1 MSGLEVIRAATV
13 LPAKRIP
20 VRLKTAD
27 GLSLIGELAL
37 PERNH
42 VAGAL
47 VMLHPLP
54 THGGMM
60 DSHIYR
66 KAANRLPA
74 LADLAIFR
82 FNTRGTESEQGKSEG
97 EFTNGVDEKFDVE
110 AAIDFVASQLP
121 EVQNIWV
128 VGWSFGTDLALKH
141 ARDPRVQGL
150 ILLSPPLRTSQ
161 ESDLQWWAGD
171 GRRVIA
177 IVPEFDDYLPP
188 EQARIRFAKLTQLEM
203 VVVENG
209 KHLWIGE
216 PSVQRIHNE
225 IVKIVN
231 PKKYP
236 LPTEYEVE
244 NEASDS

>member
-1 MSGLEVIRAATV
+1 MTRLEVIRAATV
-13 LPAKRIP
+13 LPAQRIP
-20 VRLKTAD
+20 LTLKTSD
-27 GLSLIGELAL
+27 GLALVAELAL
-37 PERNH
+37 PEKSQP
-42 VAGAL
+42 AAAL

-66 KAANRLPA
+66 KAAYRLPA

-97 EFTNGVDEKFDVE
+97 EFSNGVDEKFDVQ
-110 AAIDFVASQLP
+110 AAIDFVARELP
-121 EVQNIWV
+121 SDTNIWV

-141 ARDPRVQGL
+141 ARDPRVKGL

-161 ESDLQWWAGD
+161 ESDLEWWAKD

-188 EQARIRFAKLTQLEM
+188 AQARIRFAKLTQLEIIE
-203 VVVENG
+203 VANG
-209 KHLWIGE
+209 KHLWVGE

-231 PKKYP
+231 PAKYP
-236 LPTEYEVE
+236 LPTEFEVAE
-244 NEASDS
+244 

>member
-1 MSGLEVIRAATV
+1 MTRLEVIRAATV
-13 LPAKRIP
+13 LPARRSP
-20 VRLKTAD
+20 VHLKTAD

-37 PERNH
+37 PENQRI
-42 VAGAL
+42 AGAL

-66 KAANRLPA
+66 KAAYRLPA

-97 EFTNGVDEKFDVE
+97 QFSNGIDERLDVE
-110 AAIDFVASQLP
+110 AAIDFVATELP
-121 EVQNIWV
+121 QVQNIWV

-150 ILLSPPLRTSQ
+150 ILLSPPLRTSE
-161 ESDLQWWAGD
+161 ESDLEWWAKD

-177 IVPEFDDYLPP
+177 IIPEFDDYLPP
-188 EQARIRFAKLTQLEM
+188 AQARQRFAKLTQLEIIE
-203 VVVENG
+203 VANG

-231 PKKYP
+231 PARYP
-236 LPTEYEVE
+236 LPTEIEIP
-244 NEASDS
+244 D

>member
-1 MSGLEVIRAATV
+1 MSEVIRAATV
-13 LPAKRIP
+13 LPARREP
-20 VRLKTAD
+20 VRLTTAD
-27 GLSLIGELAL
+27 GLTLIGEIAL
-37 PERNH
+37 PLANKC
-42 VAGAL
+42 AGAL

-66 KAANRLPA
+66 KAAYRLPA

-110 AAIDFVASQLP
+110 AAIDYVASALP
-121 EVQNIWV
+121 DLTNLWV
-128 VGWSFGTDLALKH
+128 VGWSFGTDLALRH
-141 ARDPRVQGL
+141 ARDPRVKGL

-161 ESDLQWWAGD
+161 ESDLEWWAKD

-188 EQARIRFAKLTQLEM
+188 AQARERFAKLTQLEM
-203 VVVENG
+203 VEVENG

-231 PKKYP
+231 PEKYP
-236 LPTEYEVE
+236 LPSEY
-244 NEASDS
+244 

>member
-1 MSGLEVIRAATV
+1 MTRLEVIRAATV
-13 LPAKRIP
+13 LPARRIP
-20 VRLKTAD
+20 VQLKTAD
-27 GLSLIGELAL
+27 GLLLIGELAL
-37 PERNH
+37 PERAP

-110 AAIDFVASQLP
+110 AAIDFVAQELP
-121 EVQNIWV
+121 EVRNIWV

-141 ARDPRVQGL
+141 ARDPHVQGL

-161 ESDLQWWAGD
+161 ESDLEWWARD

-188 EQARIRFAKLTQLEM
+188 EQARVRFAKLTQLEM
-203 VVVENG
+203 IEVANG

-216 PSVQRIHNE
+216 PSVQRVHNE

-231 PKKYP
+231 PAKYP
-236 LPTEYEVE
+236 LPTEYE
-244 NEASDS
+244 AI

>member
-1 MSGLEVIRAATV
+1 MSEVIRAATV
-13 LPAKRIP
+13 LPARRQP
-20 VRLKTAD
+20 VHLTTAD
-27 GLSLIGELAL
+27 GLTLIGELAL
-37 PERNH
+37 PETQK

-66 KAANRLPA
+66 KAAFRLPE

-97 EFTNGVDEKFDVE
+97 EFTNGVDEKFDVA
-110 AAIDFVASQLP
+110 AAIDYVAGALP
-121 EVQNIWV
+121 DIENIWV

-141 ARDPRVQGL
+141 ARDPRVKGL

-161 ESDLQWWAGD
+161 ESDLEWWAHD

-188 EQARIRFAKLTQLEM
+188 AQARERFAKLTQLEM
-203 VVVENG
+203 IEVANG

-216 PSVQRIHNE
+216 PSVQRVHNE

-231 PKKYP
+231 PAKYP
-236 LPTEYEVE
+236 LPTEY
-244 NEASDS
+244 

>member
-1 MSGLEVIRAATV
+1 MTRLEVIRAATV
-13 LPAKRIP
+13 LPARRGP
-20 VRLKTAD
+20 VHLKTAD

-37 PERNH
+37 PENQRI
-42 VAGAL
+42 AGAL

-66 KAANRLPA
+66 KAAYRLPS

-97 EFTNGVDEKFDVE
+97 QFSNGIDERLDVE
-110 AAIDFVASQLP
+110 AAIDFVATELP
-121 EVQNIWV
+121 QVQNIWV

-150 ILLSPPLRTSQ
+150 ILLSPPLRTSE
-161 ESDLQWWAGD
+161 ESDLEWWAKD

-177 IVPEFDDYLPP
+177 IIPEFDDYLPP
-188 EQARIRFAKLTQLEM
+188 AQARQRFAKLTQLEIIE
-203 VVVENG
+203 VANG

-231 PKKYP
+231 PARYP
-236 LPTEYEVE
+236 LPTEIEIP
-244 NEASDS
+244 D

>member
-1 MSGLEVIRAATV
+1 MSEVIRAATV
-13 LPAKRIP
+13 LPARRQP
-20 VRLKTAD
+20 VHLTTAD
-27 GLSLIGELAL
+27 GLTLIGELAL
-37 PERNH
+37 PETQK

-66 KAANRLPA
+66 KAAFRLPA

-97 EFTNGVDEKFDVE
+97 EFTNGVDEKFDVA
-110 AAIDFVASQLP
+110 AAIDYVASALP
-121 EVQNIWV
+121 DLENIWV

-141 ARDPRVQGL
+141 ARDPRVKGL

-161 ESDLQWWAGD
+161 ESDLVWWAHD

-188 EQARIRFAKLTQLEM
+188 AQARERFAKLTQLEM
-203 VVVENG
+203 IEVASG

-231 PKKYP
+231 PAKYP
-236 LPTEYEVE
+236 LPTEY
-244 NEASDS
+244 

>member
-1 MSGLEVIRAATV
+1 MSEVIRAATV
-13 LPAKRIP
+13 LPARRQP
-20 VRLKTAD
+20 VQLTTTD
-27 GLSLIGELAL
+27 GLTLIGELAL
-37 PERNH
+37 PETNQ

-47 VMLHPLP
+47 VMLHTLP

-60 DSHIYR
+60 DSQIYR
-66 KAANRLPA
+66 KAAYRLPA

-97 EFTNGVDEKFDVE
+97 EFTNGVDEKFDVA
-110 AAIDFVASQLP
+110 AAIDFVANALP
-121 EVQNIWV
+121 DVKNIWV

-141 ARDPRVQGL
+141 ARDARVQGL

-161 ESDLQWWAGD
+161 ESDLEWWAND

-188 EQARIRFAKLTQLEM
+188 AQARERFAALTQLEM
-203 VVVENG
+203 IEVANG

-216 PSVQRIHNE
+216 PSVQRVHNE

-231 PKKYP
+231 PAKYP
-236 LPTEYEVE
+236 LPTEY
-244 NEASDS
+244 

>member
-1 MSGLEVIRAATV
+1 MTRLEVIRAATV
-13 LPAKRIP
+13 LPARRQ
-20 VRLKTAD
+20 VVHLKTAD

-37 PERNH
+37 PENDQIAP
-42 VAGAL
+42 AGAL

-66 KAANRLPA
+66 KSAFRLPA

-97 EFTNGVDEKFDVE
+97 EFTNGVDEKYDVE
-110 AAIDFVASQLP
+110 AAIDFVANALP
-121 EVQNIWV
+121 AVKNIWV

-141 ARDPRVQGL
+141 ARDSRVAGL

-161 ESDLQWWAGD
+161 ESDLEWWARN
-171 GRRVIA
+171 GRRVSA

-188 EQARIRFAKLTQLEM
+188 AQARARFAKLTQLEM
-203 VVVENG
+203 IEVENG
-209 KHLWIGE
+209 KHLWVGE
-216 PSVQRIHNE
+216 PSVQRILNE

-231 PKKYP
+231 PQKYP
-236 LPTEYEVE
+236 LPTEYEVSAE
-244 NEASDS
+244 

>member
-1 MSGLEVIRAATV
+1 MTRLEAIRAATV

-20 VRLKTAD
+20 VTLKTAD
-27 GLSLIGELAL
+27 GLRLIGELAL
-37 PERNH
+37 PEHNH

-110 AAIDFVASQLP
+110 AAIDYVATQLP
-121 EVQNIWV
+121 EVKNIWV

-161 ESDLQWWAGD
+161 ESDLEWWMHD

-188 EQARIRFAKLTQLEM
+188 AQARTRFAKLTQLEM
-203 VVVENG
+203 VEVENG

-231 PKKYP
+231 PDKYP
-236 LPTEYEVE
+236 LPTNYEAE
-244 NEASDS
+244 

>member
-1 MSGLEVIRAATV
+1 MTRLEVIRAATV
-13 LPAKRIP
+13 LPARRIP
-20 VRLKTAD
+20 VRLRTDD
-27 GLSLIGELAL
+27 GLSLVGELAL
-37 PERNH
+37 PESAPI
-42 VAGAL
+42 AGVL
-47 VMLHPLP
+47 IMLHPLP

-97 EFTNGVDEKFDVE
+97 EFTNGVDEKFDVA
-110 AAIDFVASQLP
+110 AAIEFVANELS
-121 EVQNIWV
+121 EIANIWV

-141 ARDPRVQGL
+141 ARDSRVKGL

-161 ESDLQWWAGD
+161 ESDLEWWAQD

-188 EQARIRFAKLTQLEM
+188 AQARERFAKLTQLEM
-203 VVVENG
+203 IEVENG

-231 PKKYP
+231 PTKYP
-236 LPTEYEVE
+236 LPTEYEVAE
-244 NEASDS
+244 

>member
-1 MSGLEVIRAATV
+1 MSEVIRAATV
-13 LPAKRIP
+13 LPARRQP
-20 VRLKTAD
+20 VRLTTSD
-27 GLSLIGELAL
+27 GLTLIGELAL
-37 PERNH
+37 PETQK

-66 KAANRLPA
+66 KAAFRLPA

-97 EFTNGVDEKFDVE
+97 EFTNGVDEKFDVA
-110 AAIDFVASQLP
+110 AAIDYVANALP
-121 EVQNIWV
+121 EVENIWV

-141 ARDPRVQGL
+141 ARDPRVKGL

-161 ESDLQWWAGD
+161 ESDLEWWAHD

-188 EQARIRFAKLTQLEM
+188 AQARERFAKLTQLEM
-203 VVVENG
+203 VEVTNG
-209 KHLWIGE
+209 KHLWVGE

-231 PKKYP
+231 PGKYP
-236 LPTEYEVE
+236 LPTEY
-244 NEASDS
+244 

>member
-1 MSGLEVIRAATV
+1 MSEVIRAATV
-13 LPAKRIP
+13 LPARRQP
-20 VRLKTAD
+20 VHLTTAD
-27 GLSLIGELAL
+27 GLTLIGELAL
-37 PERNH
+37 PETQK

-66 KAANRLPA
+66 KAAFRLPA

-97 EFTNGVDEKFDVE
+97 EFSNGVDEKFDVA
-110 AAIDFVASQLP
+110 AAIDYVTSALP
-121 EVQNIWV
+121 DLENIWV

-141 ARDPRVQGL
+141 ARDPRVKGL

-161 ESDLQWWAGD
+161 ESDLEWWAHD

-188 EQARIRFAKLTQLEM
+188 AQARERFAKLTQLEM
-203 VVVENG
+203 IEVANG

-216 PSVQRIHNE
+216 PSVQRVHNE

-231 PKKYP
+231 PTKYP
-236 LPTEYEVE
+236 LPTEY
-244 NEASDS
+244 

>member
-1 MSGLEVIRAATV
+1 MTRLEAIRAATV
-13 LPAKRIP
+13 LPAKRIS
-20 VRLKTAD
+20 VTLKTAD
-27 GLSLIGELAL
+27 GLRLIGELAL
-37 PERNH
+37 PERNR

-110 AAIDFVASQLP
+110 AAIDYVANQLP
-121 EVQNIWV
+121 EVKNIWV

-141 ARDPRVQGL
+141 ARDLRVQGL

-161 ESDLQWWAGD
+161 ESDLEWWAHD

-188 EQARIRFAKLTQLEM
+188 AQARIRFAKLSQLEM
-203 VVVENG
+203 VEVENG

-231 PKKYP
+231 LDKYP
-236 LPTEYEVE
+236 LPTHYEAE
-244 NEASDS
+244 

>member
-1 MSGLEVIRAATV
+1 MTRLEVIRAATV
-13 LPAKRIP
+13 LPARRIP
-20 VRLKTAD
+20 VQLKTAD
-27 GLSLIGELAL
+27 GLLLIGELAL
-37 PERNH
+37 PERAP

-110 AAIDFVASQLP
+110 AAIDFVAQELP
-121 EVQNIWV
+121 EVRNIWV

-141 ARDPRVQGL
+141 ARDPHVKGL

-161 ESDLQWWAGD
+161 ESDLEWWARD

-188 EQARIRFAKLTQLEM
+188 EQARVRFAKLTQLEM
-203 VVVENG
+203 IEVANG

-216 PSVQRIHNE
+216 PSVQRVHNE

-231 PKKYP
+231 PAKYP
-236 LPTEYEVE
+236 LPTEYE
-244 NEASDS
+244 AI